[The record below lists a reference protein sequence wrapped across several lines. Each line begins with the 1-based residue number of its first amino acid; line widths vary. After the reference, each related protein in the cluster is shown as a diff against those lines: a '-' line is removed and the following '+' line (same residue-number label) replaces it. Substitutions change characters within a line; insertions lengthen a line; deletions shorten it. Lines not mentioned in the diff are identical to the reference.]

1 MMKSNMLWIGLLA
14 SAVGLGPPAGAGS
27 GPAGRPQFDFVELER
42 FLKTAEVM
50 TVTKDRVPGRN
61 DPWVILLSDGE
72 STRTGIFKYIDRPR
86 PYSLRSSYKYEIAAY
101 ELDKLLGF
109 NRVPPVVAREI
120 EGMRGSLQVYLED
133 CINESDRRL
142 RKLAPPDQRA
152 FDEALDEIN
161 VFENLTACERGQ
173 LTDIMIHT
181 RDWRVCRVDFAE
193 AFAASTKLLKG
204 QEIVRSSRKLYDGLR
219 KLGDAA
225 VKTTLGPFLEEAET
239 AALIE
244 RKKAILETL
253 DKLIRE
259 KGEASV
265 LF

>member
-1 MMKSNMLWIGLLA
+1 MKNRILWIGLLA
-14 SAVGLGPPAGAGS
+14 SAVGFGPSAGAGR
-27 GPAGRPQFDFVELER
+27 GPAGGPQLDFTEMER
-42 FLKTAEVM
+42 FLKNAEVM

-61 DPWVILLSDGE
+61 DPWVVMLNDGE
-72 STRTGIFKYIDRPR
+72 STRSCVFKYIDRPR

-109 NRVPPVVAREI
+109 NRVPPVVGREI
-120 EGMRGSLQVYLED
+120 EGLQGSLQVYLED

-142 RKLAPPDQRA
+142 RRLIPPDQKA
-152 FDEALDEIN
+152 FDNALDEIN
-161 VFENLTACERGQ
+161 VFENLTACERTQ
-173 LTDIMIHT
+173 LADIMIHT

-193 AFAASTKLLKG
+193 AFAASPRLLKG

-225 VKTTLGPFLEEAET
+225 VKTALGPFLEEAET

-244 RKKAILETL
+244 RKRAILETL
-253 DKLIRE
+253 DKLIKE